1 MFGNVTTL
9 ARGVARDRQRQG
21 QKHAVHMSQ
30 ACCLGSAQSFRFKTR
45 AVAFHSFVRCRA
57 SLEQIISLSLSLSL
71 SLSRS
76 LCLSLSL
83 SPSLSSH
90 TSRRF
95 LCEIGPRRSPKWIS
109 PLKRLEWT
117 SLQVLTA
124 RLPTG
129 LKDAW
134 PSHPAKKPPLG
145 PHSRA
150 MLGALRWSWGGAGGS
165 YEQGTPCRARV
176 STLRTLLPFPDGTCL
191 EANL

>member
-9 ARGVARDRQRQG
+9 ARGVARDRQIQG
-21 QKHAVHMSQ
+21 QKHAVHMFQ
-30 ACCLGSAQSFRFKTR
+30 ARCLGSSQSFRFKTR

-57 SLEQIISLSLSLSL
+57 SLEKIMSLSLFLYV
-71 SLSRS
+71 
-76 LCLSLSL
+76 CLSLPLSHLTPLEGSCARSDPAEVPLQSL
-83 SPSLSSH
+83 
-90 TSRRF
+90 
-95 LCEIGPRRSPKWIS
+95 KWIS

-129 LKDAW
+129 LQDAW
-134 PSHPAKKPPLG
+134 PCHPAKKPPLG
-145 PHSRA
+145 PQSGA

-191 EANL
+191 ETNL